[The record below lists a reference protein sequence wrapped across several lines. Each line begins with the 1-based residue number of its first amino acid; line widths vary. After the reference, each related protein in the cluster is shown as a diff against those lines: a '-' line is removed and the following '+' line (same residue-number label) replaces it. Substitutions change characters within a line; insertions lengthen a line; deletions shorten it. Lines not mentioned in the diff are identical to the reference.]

1 MPFKMSKQARTE
13 LLSAWRAKY
22 APVSSRHKKATIMDD
37 IIQSAGYKDCKTVIR
52 MVSSKKIRLARE
64 EREMKIVGRK
74 ELEIIKKI

>member
-1 MPFKMSKQARTE
+1 
-13 LLSAWRAKY
+13 
-22 APVSSRHKKATIMDD
+22 MDD